1 MSYLFYAAWNPPFL
15 ILLWISTIG
24 DWFFAK
30 WMHRTE
36 NTKKRTACLIGSLLL
51 NLGLLGYFKYAT
63 FVLANIVGVMQW
75 LGFNWTPAPMS
86 IVLPVGI
93 SFYTFQTLS
102 YTFDVYRREMKPSNS
117 FLDYT
122 LYVTFF
128 PQLVAGPI
136 VRARDFI
143 PQCIERKRAS
153 SSQLGWGMTLL
164 VIGLFYKVVIADAW
178 MSGIVESGYQT
189 GQTPGFLD
197 AWASTL
203 SFGTQIF
210 CDFAGYS
217 SCAIGIAM
225 CLGFSLPDNFHFP
238 YAAVGFSD
246 FWKRWHVSLS
256 SWLRDYLYIS
266 LGGNRKGKHRTY
278 FNLAL
283 TMLLG
288 GLWHGAS
295 WTFVAWGGIHGL
307 FLVAERF
314 LRKIVPDWDFWRKPF
329 IQLVLGILT
338 YLCVFYAW
346 VFFRAESFIDAWNM
360 ILGMSACSGLG
371 MSKDWVAFVIPLGL
385 LMFHW
390 FMRDTTL
397 EEVAGR
403 LPWPIRSIV
412 ICILIFITFL
422 YWGGED
428 RAFIYFQF

>member
-1 MSYLFYAAWNPPFL
+1 
-15 ILLWISTIG
+15 
-24 DWFFAK
+24 
-30 WMHRTE
+30 MHRTE
-36 NTKKRTACLIGSLLL
+36 NTKKRTIYLVGSLAL

-63 FVLANIVGVMQW
+63 FVLGSFVDIIQA
-75 LGFNWTPAPMS
+75 LGFDWKPAPMS

-102 YTFDVYRREMKPSNS
+102 YTFDVYRRQMKPSNS
-117 FLDYT
+117 FLDYA

-143 PQCIERKRAS
+143 PQCIEPKRANS
-153 SSQLGWGMTLL
+153 AQLGWGMTLF
-164 VIGLFYKVVIADAW
+164 VMGLFYKVVIADAW

-197 AWASTL
+197 AWAATL

-246 FWKRWHVSLS
+246 FWKRWHISLS

-266 LGGNRKGKHRTY
+266 LGGSRKGTLRTY
-278 FNLAL
+278 RNLAL

-295 WTFVAWGGIHGL
+295 WTFVAWGGVHGL
-307 FLVAERF
+307 FLVIERL
-314 LRKIVPDWDFWRKPF
+314 LRKIVPDWNFWRNPF
-329 IQLVLGILT
+329 VQFILGILT

-346 VFFRAESFIDAWNM
+346 VFFRAEGFNDAWNM
-360 ILGMSACSGLG
+360 ILGMSACNGLG
-371 MSKDWVAFVIPLGL
+371 VSDSRIAFIIPLAL
-385 LMFHW
+385 FLFHW
-390 FMRDTTL
+390 LMRNTTK
-397 EEVAGR
+397 EAVVGR
-403 LPWPIRSIV
+403 LPWWVRSFF
-412 ICILIFITFL
+412 IFILVFIIFL